1 MINYVTNVRGQDVVG
16 SLHHSFVQTSHA
28 YRYVCKCTVY
38 DFYKNIEYFHGKNFE
53 MKEFRQI
60 VKIQFA
66 IFSIF
71 DIFKKAKNRFLHKN
85 KVQKIFFAHFSSL
98 KKTYFCHLKK
108 IKWGANC
115 QNWTLCSYVSIT
127 TKRLVAASFPNNK
140 ARDSEKCSTKR
151 RTTTTVCGHFDNFWS
166 RDLWIVT
173 WNEQSYSKTSPLLPT
188 CDRNYLL
195 LLSHYG
201 CNCIF

>member
-38 DFYKNIEYFHGKNFE
+38 DFYKNIEYFHGKSFE

-85 KVQKIFFAHFSSL
+85 KVQKNFFGPFFIL
-98 KKTYFCHLKK
+98 KENLFLPFKK
-108 IKWGANC
+108 NKMRSKLPKLNIV
-115 QNWTLCSYVSIT
+115 QLCFNHHQTACCGFVS
-127 TKRLVAASFPNNK
+127 
-140 ARDSEKCSTKR
+140 
-151 RTTTTVCGHFDNFWS
+151 
-166 RDLWIVT
+166 
-173 WNEQSYSKTSPLLPT
+173 
-188 CDRNYLL
+188 
-195 LLSHYG
+195 
-201 CNCIF
+201 